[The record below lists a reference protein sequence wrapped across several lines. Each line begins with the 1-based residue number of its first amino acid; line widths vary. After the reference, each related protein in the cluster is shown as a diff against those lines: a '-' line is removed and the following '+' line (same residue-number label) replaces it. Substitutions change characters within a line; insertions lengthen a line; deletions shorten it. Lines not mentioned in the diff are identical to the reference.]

1 MDMLEDRN
9 YMRRSSFE
17 AWRSATLF
25 LIVANLVAFGVQCLA
40 YGYPLRISPG
50 NHFALSVA
58 GLRHGEVWQLLTFQ
72 FMHGGLLH
80 LLFNCFAIFMFG
92 RSVEQALGRKS
103 FLTLYFSAGV
113 IGGLFQGLAGAI
125 FGGRFAAPVVG
136 ASAGAF
142 GLIAAFAVLYP
153 QRPLTVFIFFI
164 PINMR
169 ARTLLVVSIVLA
181 IVGIIFPIQNVADA
195 AHLGGI
201 LTGVLFVRWAV
212 NWSWQLPQFRKK
224 NDRPLRRLV
233 KVHSQKPP
241 PWGSSSHPEAEELT
255 PEEFLRQQ
263 VDPILEKISAH
274 GIQSLSENERNIL
287 EAARKRMAKR

>member
-1 MDMLEDRN
+1 
-9 YMRRSSFE
+9 MRRSRFE
-17 AWRSATLF
+17 TRRSATLF
-25 LIVANLVAFGVQCLA
+25 LIVANLVAFGAQCLA
-40 YGYPLRISPG
+40 YGYPLRIFPG
-50 NHFALSVA
+50 DHFALSVA

-92 RSVEQALGRKS
+92 RSVEEALGRKS
-103 FLTLYFSAGV
+103 FLSLYFAAGV
-113 IGGLFQGLAGAI
+113 IGGLFQAMAGAI

-153 QRPLTVFIFFI
+153 QRPLTVFVFFI

-201 LTGVLFVRWAV
+201 LTGVLFVRWAI
-212 NWSWQLPQFRKK
+212 NWSWQWPRFRKER
-224 NDRPLRRLV
+224 NRPLRRLV
-233 KVHSQKPP
+233 KVHSQKPVQ
-241 PWGSSSHPEAEELT
+241 WGSSPHPEAEDLS
-255 PEEFLRQQ
+255 PEEFLRQE

-274 GIQSLSENERNIL
+274 GIQSLTESERNIL
-287 EAARKRMAKR
+287 EAARKKMVKR